1 MSNACGTS
9 NLPTSNFTTA
19 DAGKTSGT
27 AQGNMA
33 QGSQVSING
42 STDLSQTIVGPD
54 GAYVQSI
61 TYEHFTGIARSSVF
75 YAYGKG
81 PKGMG
86 SGSLKITLVTSAN
99 QSHDLN
105 LTSSSLECH
114 DDRFQDDTNVVSI
127 SWAPA

>member
-1 MSNACGTS
+1 MSNGCGTS

-19 DAGKTSGT
+19 DAGKMSGT

-42 STDLSQTIVGPD
+42 STDLSQIIVGPD
-54 GAYVQSI
+54 NAYVQSI

-75 YAYGKG
+75 YVYGRG

-86 SGSLKITLVTSAN
+86 TGSLKITLATTAN

-114 DDRFQDDTNVVSI
+114 SDRFQDDTNVVSI
-127 SWAPA
+127 SWGPA